1 MDHGKHVVRDKKQYI
16 AYTSTLY
23 SKPVEIT
30 HYWPI
35 GSAVNSWIGCN
46 LEDLETDFEV
56 RACNGGNF
64 RSPGGW
70 LFSLKDGGKTKP
82 DFSEQV
88 NLLPPKTKM
97 QTEYR
102 DGSWYKILRSG
113 KRIKAEGR
121 RDEKSRCRLSS

>member
-1 MDHGKHVVRDKKQYI
+1 MDTFCHVVRDKKQYI
-16 AYTSTLY
+16 AYTTKNWSDPIET
-23 SKPVEIT
+23 T
-30 HYWPI
+30 CYWPI
-35 GSAVNSWIGCN
+35 CQAVNSWRGFH
-46 LEDLETDFEV
+46 LEDLETDFTV
-56 RACNGGNF
+56 KSDVGGVF

-70 LFSLKDGGKTKP
+70 LFILLDGGKTKP

-102 DGSWYKILRSG
+102 DGSWYKILKSG